1 MVKYFLKLLSS
12 NITPEARRLK
22 KKQWEKEAYMRELI
36 AEHFRGTQLDERNY
50 PQGVQRY
57 LCINVT

>member
-1 MVKYFLKLLSS
+1 MVKFFLKVLSS

-36 AEHFRGTQLDERNY
+36 EEHFRGTQLDESETIHKELSGTY
-50 PQGVQRY
+50 V
-57 LCINVT
+57 